1 MAGGGSE
8 GLAGESGEGGSAM
21 WLKVWVDPEDVL
33 IDEDIGQVYV
43 PVDLGVALDVF
54 TKKKKAARAAT
65 RAAIT
70 LRLVK

>member
-33 IDEDIGQVYV
+33 TDDEGPVYV
-43 PVDLGVALDVF
+43 PVDLDVAREVF
-54 TKKKKAARAAT
+54 TKKKKAARAGT
-65 RAAIT
+65 RTA

>member
-33 IDEDIGQVYV
+33 IDDEGQVYV
-43 PVDLGVALDVF
+43 PVDLDVVVSF
-54 TKKKKAARAAT
+54 HSP
-65 RAAIT
+65 
-70 LRLVK
+70 L